1 MIDLIRNHY
10 HLRFTRLLNKVEE
23 ESHNKRQTAVVQ
35 HGRKSFE
42 VVMSL
47 SIA

>member
-1 MIDLIRNHY
+1 MIDLIRNRY

-23 ESHNKRQTAVVQ
+23 ESHSKRQTAVIQ
-35 HGRKSFE
+35 NGRKSFE
-42 VVMSL
+42 VVVSL